1 MIMPVSEA
9 QHLEAKSVIR
19 QAGLRAT
26 SPRIAVYCLLAEAD
40 RPLSHTQVVEE
51 LNSNEWDQ
59 ATVYRNLRKLVE
71 ANLARVA
78 TRVEGQDRYELRRS
92 DQEPHLHPHFSC
104 RTCGTVECFP
114 KAILV
119 GEVDPRWR
127 RSIEVSQLQL
137 TGECPDCLDNSAT
150 VKSKRSS

>member
-1 MIMPVSEA
+1 MIRE
-9 QHLEAKSVIR
+9 
-19 QAGLRAT
+19 AGLRAT
-26 SPRIAVYCLLAEAD
+26 GPRIAVYCLLASAN

-51 LNSNEWDQ
+51 LDSQEWDQ

-92 DQEPHLHPHFSC
+92 DQEPHSHPHFSC

-114 KAILV
+114 GATFT
-119 GEVDPRWR
+119 GEVDQRWR

-137 TGECPDCLDNSAT
+137 TGDCPDCLDETAPS
-150 VKSKRSS
+150 KSKKS